1 MASVPWGKAPW
12 AQPAAAAA
20 ELRAEG
26 GPPLRLHPS
35 VEGGEGLGE
44 LVEHVGRGT
53 GGPGSGW
60 DGAPPGQPVAGRWV
74 GSCGPRWTATGARRG
89 PAATGRRPRC
99 GADVQWWGQANG
111 HGWGKSDECARA
123 GVATYATRTATT
135 QDGESDNNKKTLWK
149 MD

>member
-44 LVEHVGRGT
+44 LVEHVRRGT
-53 GGPGSGW
+53 GSPGSVGEWELMAGIWGW
-60 DGAPPGQPVAGRWV
+60 TFWCSLVTIGDW
-74 GSCGPRWTATGARRG
+74 
-89 PAATGRRPRC
+89 
-99 GADVQWWGQANG
+99 AD
-111 HGWGKSDECARA
+111 KSIA
-123 GVATYATRTATT
+123 
-135 QDGESDNNKKTLWK
+135 
-149 MD
+149 